1 MFRGP
6 EKLSPLRKWNLVMLF
21 GIVSLLFAQQ
31 ITGHVIEIGKW
42 IDYTM
47 TAFGV
52 GLFVG
57 VLLQLRKGRE

>member
-21 GIVSLLFAQQ
+21 GIISLLFAQN
-31 ITGHVIEIGKW
+31 ITGHIVEVGQW
-42 IDYTM
+42 IDYAM
-47 TAFGV
+47 TTFGV

-57 VLLQLRKGRE
+57 VVLQFRKGRD